1 MVMQNHEHEE
11 KAKEFEAKFLAA
23 EAFLKNS
30 KPIVENADFNCQ
42 TVQEICI
49 QPRDP

>member
-11 KAKEFEAKFLAA
+11 KAAEFETKFREA

-30 KPIVENADFNCQ
+30 KPIVETEDFNCQ

-49 QPRDP
+49 QW